1 MASTTL
7 GPVTWTARWSL
18 PRSVRAVS
26 RVWLMALILIAWEVV
41 ARTNRTIFFPPL
53 SSILAQF
60 GRDWFGSDPL
70 HLFLSDKFW
79 DTATP
84 SLWRLARGWA
94 LAVAVG
100 VIGGVLVARV
110 RVIRLMYNPMIRFW
124 MATPK
129 VVLLPVALQIFGIS
143 DSLNIFLI
151 FFGTV
156 WLIMVNT
163 ADGVTGV
170 DPMWLRSAHSL
181 RLSRPMLYW
190 RVMIPA
196 ASPQILAG
204 MRVSIG
210 VGLILMIISE
220 LYATT
225 AGLGYQVLQQQ
236 ETFQYV
242 GMWSAFV
249 LIALIGM
256 LVNLVFALVEKRLLR
271 WQRRRGLSDL

>member
-1 MASTTL
+1 LARTTL
-7 GPVTWTARWSL
+7 DPPRLSL
-18 PRSVRAVS
+18 RLPAGVRSVSQGWLLAAV
-26 RVWLMALILIAWEVV
+26 LIVWEVV
-41 ARTNRTIFFPPL
+41 ARANRTVFFPPL
-53 SSILAQF
+53 STVLAQF
-60 GRDWFGSDPL
+60 GRDWFGSNPL
-70 HLFLSDKFW
+70 HLFLSDQFW
-79 DTATP
+79 HTATP
-84 SLWRLARGWA
+84 SLSRLARGWA
-94 LAVAVG
+94 LAVVVG
-100 VIGGVLVARV
+100 IAGGVAVARV
-110 RVIRLMYNPMIRFW
+110 RIVRLMYNPMIRFW

-129 VVLLPVALQIFGIS
+129 VVLLPVALQVFGIS

-170 DPMWLRSAHSL
+170 DPMWLRSAQSM

-190 RVMIPA
+190 RVIIPA

-225 AGLGYQVLQQQ
+225 AGLGFQVLQQQ

-249 LIALIGM
+249 LIAVIGI
-256 LVNLVFALVEKRLLR
+256 LLNFAFALVEKRLLR